1 MKTKIWKCTKITGAF
16 WLLVFFG
23 PILVKL
29 LHAANN
35 YLAGGGIFQELL
47 DYAIAFF
54 SQALACAAA
63 CEAAKAL
70 SESDHKICVLV
81 NEIIASVVLIC
92 LALFAFFTFG
102 KIIDGASLAASAVV
116 TIIYSVLTIKSL
128 RQKK

>member
-54 SQALACAAA
+54 SQALACVAA

-70 SESDHKICVLV
+70 AKDDHKICVLV
-81 NEIIASVVLIC
+81 NQIIAFFVLIA
-92 LALFAFFTFG
+92 LAIFTIFTIG

-116 TIIYSVLTIKSL
+116 PIVYSVLTIKSL